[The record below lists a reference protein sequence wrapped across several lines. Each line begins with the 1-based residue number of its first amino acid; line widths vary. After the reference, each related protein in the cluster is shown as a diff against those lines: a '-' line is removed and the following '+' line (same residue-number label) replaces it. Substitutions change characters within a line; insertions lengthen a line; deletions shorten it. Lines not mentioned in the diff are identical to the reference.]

1 MSPNQTYTRS
11 LPKTPKVSNVVLTVC
26 CVNHYNS
33 HISLVALSYPLDH
46 VWSHSPA
53 TQAAAHAVT
62 DSLCGFLTIRRS
74 HGLTSLTWS
83 EPIVLHPSR
92 SVTAR
97 SLSSSH
103 LCTVCILCIYW
114 DWDTLLV
121 QFVILTVALQSHLIT
136 SLLCPASVKDGAGEG
151 CVCGCG
157 PGPGH
162 GVSGVGPVLPFPL
175 RRQHKLR
182 DKPWRGR
189 CLQVLSETEI
199 KQFLY
204 VRLIII

>member
-1 MSPNQTYTRS
+1 MSPYQTYTRS
-11 LPKTPKVSNVVLTVC
+11 LQKTPKVSNVVLTVC

-114 DWDTLLV
+114 DWDTICNTNCCL
-121 QFVILTVALQSHLIT
+121 A
-136 SLLCPASVKDGAGEG
+136 E
-151 CVCGCG
+151 
-157 PGPGH
+157 
-162 GVSGVGPVLPFPL
+162 PFDNLSPL
-175 RRQHKLR
+175 SSISQGWG
-182 DKPWRGR
+182 WRGLCLWLRAWPWSR
-189 CLQVLSETEI
+189 CLWCRPSAPLPPAAKTQTA
-199 KQFLY
+199 
-204 VRLIII
+204 R